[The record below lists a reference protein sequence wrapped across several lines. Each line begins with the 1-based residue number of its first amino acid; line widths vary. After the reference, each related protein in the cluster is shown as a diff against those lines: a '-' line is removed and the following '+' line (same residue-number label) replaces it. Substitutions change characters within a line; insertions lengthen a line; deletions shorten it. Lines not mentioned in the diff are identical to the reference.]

1 MQSESLDGIK
11 GGDSSL
17 FSDMSANE
25 ANSSQH
31 TEPAQLQEAEAK
43 PKTPVVKVNKKHLQR
58 IKE

>member
-1 MQSESLDGIK
+1 
-11 GGDSSL
+11 
-17 FSDMSANE
+17 MSANE

-31 TEPAQLQEAEAK
+31 TEPAQLQEMEAK